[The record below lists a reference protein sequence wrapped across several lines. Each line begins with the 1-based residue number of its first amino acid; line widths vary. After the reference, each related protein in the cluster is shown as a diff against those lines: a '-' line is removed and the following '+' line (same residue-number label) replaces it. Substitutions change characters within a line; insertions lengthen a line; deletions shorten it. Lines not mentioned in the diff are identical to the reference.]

1 MIQLILVILP
11 PRHIPATSA
20 LLHQQWRCSSQF
32 HYFSSPNYQI
42 LSNKTQLQI
51 HSSCFTMFMFH
62 SQSWSF
68 WDLWGLWDLFCRS
81 CSRVEYRNAAIFHN
95 HSDSKMV
102 AKTVDLRSD
111 TVTRPTDAMRVAM
124 ANAEV
129 DDDVLGYDPTA
140 LRLEKEVASIMGKE
154 AALFVP
160 SGTMGNLISVL
171 VHCDVRGSEVI
182 LGDNSHIHIY
192 ENGGIS
198 TIGGVHPRTVK
209 NNEDGTMDLDLI
221 EAVIRNPK
229 GALYYPTTR
238 LICLENSHA
247 NCGRRCL
254 SVEYTNRVST
264 IARRHDLKLH
274 IDGARI
280 FNAATALG
288 VPVGRLVEAADSV
301 SVCLSKGL
309 GAPVGSVIVGSETFI
324 TKARA
329 MRKTLGGGM
338 RQEGVLCAAAF
349 VALKQNFSKL
359 QDDHEKAKRLADG
372 LSRIEGLEVDVDAVE
387 TNIVYFDAMESAN
400 ITVPKLC
407 KRLEEHGILVIPE
420 SSSRVRIVIHRQISD
435 SDVQYILSCI
445 QLAMDGFS
453 GLRVEK

>member
-1 MIQLILVILP
+1 
-11 PRHIPATSA
+11 
-20 LLHQQWRCSSQF
+20 
-32 HYFSSPNYQI
+32 
-42 LSNKTQLQI
+42 
-51 HSSCFTMFMFH
+51 
-62 SQSWSF
+62 
-68 WDLWGLWDLFCRS
+68 
-81 CSRVEYRNAAIFHN
+81 
-95 HSDSKMV
+95 MV

-111 TVTRPTDAMRVAM
+111 TVTKPTDAMRVAM

-209 NNEDGTMDLDLI
+209 NNKDGTMDLDLI
-221 EAVIRNPK
+221 EAAIRDPK

-247 NCGRRCL
+247 NCGGRCL
-254 SVEYTNRVST
+254 SVEYTNRVSK

-288 VPVGRLVEAADSV
+288 VPVDRLVEAADSV

-338 RQEGVLCAAAF
+338 RQVGVLCAAAF
-349 VALKQNFSKL
+349 VALKQNVSKL

-372 LSRIEGLEVDVDAVE
+372 LSRIEGLKVDVDAVE
-387 TNIVYFDAMESAN
+387 TNIVYFDVMQSAN
-400 ITVPKLC
+400 ITAPKLC
-407 KRLEEHGILVIPE
+407 KRLEEHGTLVIPE
-420 SSSRVRIVIHRQISD
+420 SSSRIRIVIHHQISD

-453 GLRVEK
+453 GLQVEK